1 MNETKLEIL
10 DVTLR
15 DGEQTQGVVFSTQEK
30 LNIAKFLLLNVKVDR
45 VEVASARVSRER
57 KKLLR
62 QS

>member
-45 VEVASARVSRER
+45 NGRARRR
-57 KKLLR
+57 KAAR
-62 QS
+62 PG